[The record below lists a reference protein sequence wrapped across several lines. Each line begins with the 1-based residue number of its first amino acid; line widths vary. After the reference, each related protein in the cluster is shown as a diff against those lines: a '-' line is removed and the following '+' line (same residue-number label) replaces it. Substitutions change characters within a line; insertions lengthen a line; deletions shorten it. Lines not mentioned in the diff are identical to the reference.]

1 MAASELLL
9 RTRID
14 PKGRI
19 APSFR
24 LRNAHQGGI
33 RRPSVP
39 RRVVSVVDRLTDRRE
54 KSQPEEQENLTD

>member
-1 MAASELLL
+1 MASGELLL

-14 PKGRI
+14 PKGHI

-24 LRNAHQGGI
+24 LRHAHQGGI
-33 RRPSVP
+33 HRPVVP

-54 KSQPEEQENLTD
+54 KSQAEEQENLSD